1 MFYRYI
7 CKKWKQHLKTPQK
20 TQRIQSGFEA
30 WWNTAHGLEDSKAT
44 PEKGVRSV
52 SICLNTFESC
62 LMMSSTVNVIIHIHV
77 NYVIN
82 HVWCWHLQLAWWNA
96 AQGLEASKATP
107 EEVVWI
113 RLNHVW
119 WCHQL
124 LTWRNRFSL
133 VHIRSKHGEINTELH
148 SHWSTYNSKT

>member
-1 MFYRYI
+1 MW
-7 CKKWKQHLKTPQK
+7 CCHL
-20 TQRIQSGFEA
+20 QSA

-77 NYVIN
+77 NHVIN
-82 HVWCWHLQLAWWNA
+82 HEWCWHLQLAWWNTD
-96 AQGLEASKATP
+96 QGLEASKATP

-113 RLNHVW
+113 HLNHGEMSSALSMVKLILQ
-119 WCHQL
+119 HLVML
-124 LTWRNRFSL
+124 L
-133 VHIRSKHGEINTELH
+133 EE
-148 SHWSTYNSKT
+148 